1 MAPKEKTRELLLRA
15 GRQRVIA
22 EGLPEGMDV
31 KLTDVLR
38 DVGLSTGAAY
48 NIWASQKAYRQ
59 DLSLH
64 MAETFEWADATAV
77 LTAIDALPDDS
88 TMDDWIRTVADTY
101 FPLFIAHMDFFV
113 VLHFWSVNDPRPEL
127 VEALKRGYDEVH
139 ESFKAIYQE
148 AVDRYGLKLIEPYS
162 ADDATI
168 MITGTIEGFALRH
181 RFEPERLVTDGRHL
195 FSETLSL
202 LGRTILTEK

>member
-22 EGLPEGMDV
+22 EGLPEGIDV
-31 KLTDVLR
+31 KLTDVLG

-64 MAETFEWADATAV
+64 IAESFEWADATAV
-77 LTAIDALPDDS
+77 LTAIEALPEDS
-88 TMDDWIRTVADTY
+88 TMDDWVRTVSDTY
-101 FPLFIAHMDFFV
+101 FPLFVANMDFFV
-113 VLHFWSVNDPRPEL
+113 VLHFWAVKDPRPEL

-148 AVDRYGLKLIEPYS
+148 AVEHYGLQLIEPYTP
-162 ADDATI
+162 DDATI
-168 MITGTIEGFALRH
+168 MITAAIEGFAVRH
-181 RFEPERLVTDGRHL
+181 RFESQRLTTDGRHL
-195 FSETLSL
+195 FAETMSL
-202 LGRTILTEK
+202 LARSILTKK